1 MERNT
6 RQRDA
11 IRAVFDR
18 ADRPL
23 SPQEVH
29 ERADR
34 IAPGLSMATV
44 YRSLKALIEDD
55 SIVTVELP
63 GQPPRYE
70 PAGLDHHH
78 HFQCRSCGKVFDIP
92 GCPGHLEGLAPEGFV
107 VEAHEITLSGLCE
120 GCAKA

>member
-6 RQRDA
+6 KQRDA
-11 IRAVFDR
+11 IRTVFEKS
-18 ADRPL
+18 DRPL
-23 SPQEVH
+23 SPQEIH

-34 IAPGLSMATV
+34 AAPGLSLATV
-44 YRSLKALIEDD
+44 YRAVKGMLEDG

-78 HFQCRSCGKVFDIP
+78 HFQCRSCGKVFDIE
-92 GCPGHLEGLAPEGFV
+92 GCPGRLDGLAPEGFV
-107 VEAHEITLSGLCE
+107 VESHEITLSGLCA
-120 GCAKA
+120 GCAGG

>member
-6 RQRDA
+6 RQREA
-11 IRAVFDR
+11 IRAVFEG
-18 ADRPL
+18 AGRPL

-34 IAPGLSMATV
+34 IAAGVSMATV
-44 YRSLKALIEDD
+44 YRSLKALVEEG
-55 SIVTVELP
+55 SIVTVDLP

-78 HFQCRSCGKVFDIP
+78 HFQCRSCGRVFDIE
-92 GCPGHLEGLAPEGFV
+92 GCPGALDGLAPAGFV
-107 VEAHEITLSGLCE
+107 VESHEITLGGLCDRCS
-120 GCAKA
+120 GR

>member
-1 MERNT
+1 MFE
-6 RQRDA
+6 
-11 IRAVFDR
+11 R

-34 IAPGLSMATV
+34 IASGLSLATV
-44 YRSLKALIEDD
+44 YRALKGMIEEG

-78 HFQCRSCGKVFDIP
+78 HFQCRECGKVFDIE
-92 GCPGHLEGLAPEGFV
+92 GCPGAMDGLAPDGFV
-107 VEAHEITLSGLCE
+107 VESHEITLSGLCDA
-120 GCAKA
+120 CAPG